1 MYVWPPSQG
10 MATNFFDCQADELVR
25 SLLAADRGPQ
35 AGEEGGD
42 GGEGGEQSVSAA
54 EEGAAVRVGA
64 GSVAGAFSRRRGLRK
79 RNKRRLQRSNSHQ
92 DSDSDDDN
100 DRDRDSEGVR
110 SSGDVD
116 R

>member
-25 SLLAADRGPQ
+25 SLLSAADRGPQ
-35 AGEEGGD
+35 AGED

-54 EEGAAVRVGA
+54 EEGAAVRVGS

-92 DSDSDDDN
+92 DSESDDDN